1 MTQDISEVKITTMT
15 GCVRI
20 SPPLPALIEG
30 MTFKYSRIPILE
42 RTFVDPRSDKV
53 VAFSMRGKRPIST
66 DEPLY
71 AIGSDGSMYAHYGLI
86 ERVQAFLNRLGV
98 KYTIEHAGPDY
109 IQPTIVPEIAA
120 GLKPQQIECLSAML
134 PRNYAIAHAATA
146 YGKTIV
152 IAAIIKAFPT
162 AKIMV
167 VTQRKS
173 VCRRLYEGLP
183 KLLNEESLPV
193 GLFNADAKTVQRVT
207 VVSSGCLNHFE
218 SADVDVMIFDEVHKA
233 ASDSVAKEIVRFDRC
248 RRYGFSGTLG
258 ERFDG
263 KNLFIEGL
271 FGPIAYEIMD
281 SEAEEQG
288 MICPIHLYALSVPE
302 GPDVQINSSDHI
314 MESRGITYNDARNKL
329 IKDVA
334 SRVPADQQMLIFV
347 RTKEHLEVLKLN
359 YLQDMGFEFFHSGIS
374 PKEKRRIQAGFESG
388 EILRVLS
395 TNSMAEGVDPKNL
408 YVLID
413 ANWVTSETEVIQRGG
428 RNRRFGEGGKDAKPY
443 GVVVTFRDEWDPRF
457 ARKAAARLKQYTD
470 RGYQLFDFSSPED
483 IVFVGDADEVAY

>member
-1 MTQDISEVKITTMT
+1 MTQDATEVKITTMT
-15 GCVRI
+15 GCIRI
-20 SPPLPALIEG
+20 SPPVPALIEG
-30 MTFKYSRIPILE
+30 MTFKYSRIPIIE
-42 RTFVDPRSDKV
+42 RTFVDKKSDKV

-71 AIGSDGSMYAHYGLI
+71 AIGSDGSMYAHYGLV
-86 ERVQAFLNRLGV
+86 ERVQVFLNRLGV
-98 KYTIEHAGPDY
+98 KYSIEHIGPDY
-109 IQPTIVPEIAA
+109 VQPTIVPEIAV
-120 GLKPQQIECLSAML
+120 GLKPQQAQCLAAML
-134 PRNYAIAHAATA
+134 PRNYAVAHAATA

-173 VCRRLYEGLP
+173 VCKRLYEGLP
-183 KLLNEESLPV
+183 KLLNAESLPV
-193 GLFNADAKTVQRVT
+193 GLFNSDMKVAQRVT
-207 VVSSGCLNHFE
+207 VVSSGCLGYFD
-218 SADVDVMIFDEVHKA
+218 SDDVDVMIFDEVHKA
-233 ASDSVAKEIVRFDRC
+233 ASDSVAKEIVRFDKC

-271 FGPIAYEIMD
+271 FGPIAYEILD
-281 SEAEEQG
+281 EEAENEG
-288 MICPIHLYALSVPE
+288 LICPIHLYAMSVPE
-302 GPDVQINSSDHI
+302 GPSVQINSSDHI
-314 MESRGITYNDARNKL
+314 MEGRGITYNDARNTV
-329 IKDVA
+329 IKDVV
-334 SRVPADQQMLIFV
+334 SRTPANQQLLIFV
-347 RTKEHLEVLKLN
+347 RTKEHLDVLKLN
-359 YLQDMGFEFFHSGIS
+359 YLKDMGFEFFHSGIS
-374 PKEKRRIQAGFESG
+374 LAEKRRIQSGFESG
-388 EILRVLS
+388 EILRVVS

-428 RNRRFGEGGKDAKPY
+428 RNRRFGEGGKDAKPF
-443 GVVVTFRDEWDPRF
+443 GVVITFRDEWDTRF
-457 ARKAAARLKQYTD
+457 ARKASARLKQYTE